1 MFYRGRKINN
11 YYQTFGGKRFAE
23 IIGDITG
30 LDIERY
36 VIVDMYAFID
46 VVNIVGGID
55 ITLEEDL
62 VDPTYKV
69 RNNGVWSTLYYKKG
83 NYHFNGIE
91 TLRIA
96 RARHFTPV
104 FSRDER
110 QQKIIESLMKKIS
123 GLSVKNINQIYD
135 ILKTVILYLDTDMT
149 IPEAL
154 NIINDVKNIKK
165 ITKTVISTQNVLEQ
179 TYSNLLYLG
188 LTEEDVDEN
197 FDLGAWILI
206 PKENNWSVIRSYI
219 DEKLRGSSIKNEIL
233 D

>member
-1 MFYRGRKINN
+1 LFYRGRKINN
-11 YYQTFGGKRFAE
+11 YYQSYGGERFAE
-23 IIGDITG
+23 VIGKITG

-46 VVNIVGGID
+46 IVNILGGID
-55 ITLEEDL
+55 ITLDEDL

-69 RNNGVWSTLYYKKG
+69 RDNGVWSTLYYKKG
-83 NYHFNGIE
+83 DYHFNGIE

-123 GLSVKNINQIYD
+123 GLSVKNFNQIYD
-135 ILKTVILYLDTDMT
+135 MLKTVIMYLETDMS

-154 NIINDVKNIKK
+154 NIMKDVRDIKK
-165 ITKTVISTQNVLEQ
+165 ITKSVISTQNVLEQ

-188 LTEEDVDEN
+188 LKEEEVDEN
-197 FDLGAWILI
+197 FDYGAWILI
-206 PKENNWSVIRSYI
+206 PKDNDWSAIRSFI
-219 DEKLRGSSIKNEIL
+219 DQNSRGNGITNAVL